1 MKTVKAIKITSI
13 LQVLYCLV
21 CAFHIACL
29 AINYYFDLR
38 VFFRIADFIL
48 PLWALN
54 PIGFLVFP
62 ICLILFLVERR
73 SPEAR
78 QAIGKKWI
86 WIFVWPVIL
95 LVVYLTT
102 GILSVALT
110 GGV

>member
-1 MKTVKAIKITSI
+1 
-13 LQVLYCLV
+13 
-21 CAFHIACL
+21 
-29 AINYYFDLR
+29 
-38 VFFRIADFIL
+38 
-48 PLWALN
+48 
-54 PIGFLVFP
+54 
-62 ICLILFLVERR
+62 VERR

-78 QAIGKKWI
+78 QVIGKKWI